1 MLEVKNVSKSFD
13 NLKAVDNLSF
23 TVKEG
28 EIFGL
33 LGVNGAGKTTTFRM
47 ITNLLKPDSG
57 EILLDGKKI
66 DYDVT
71 DKIGYLTEER
81 SLLTKLTVKDQV
93 EYYAALKGVDKKECD
108 KRLDKLLKMFKI
120 PEYTNRYIRE
130 LSKGNQQKIQFIS
143 AIINNPKLLILD
155 EPFTGL
161 DPYNVELIIKILKDM
176 TKKGTIIIFSSHR
189 MEQVEKFCEKI
200 LILVK
205 GKTLVYGKL
214 KDIKDSYLKKRI
226 HIKGNVDIDKI
237 KRVKGVIGI
246 EKELDE
252 YIVNIESIDIKDKIF
267 DIVKDGKDIKEFTIE
282 DPTLNEIFVG
292 LVGDNHE

>member
-237 KRVKGVIGI
+237 KKVKGVIGI